1 MKLAGEKGVVAH
13 YLMTLEMRHYSPHTL
28 LRYGYALKVMMQLLE
43 SLCQVTE
50 LEQMTVLHL
59 RQCVQHLMTTPID
72 RQKSRRPPENGKTF
86 SDSSMC
92 SFVRVW
98 KSFCNW
104 CVKEE
109 LLEKSPA
116 ARLEFPK
123 VEKKVRPAF
132 ADEQLQTM
140 IDLLDLST
148 EQGFRDYII
157 LLLLTDT
164 GLRRSEVA
172 RLRIEDVQANYIHV
186 FGKGRKERRVG
197 ISPELSTLLWK
208 YVNKYR
214 HPLNPAEPILF
225 LSTGGGNAGR
235 PFGRGGMSALM
246 NRLKQATGIDD
257 VRLSAHTFRHTFA
270 KMYLEEG
277 GDVFSLSR
285 ELGHSDIK
293 TTQRYLEDF
302 TSDNARK
309 HHNEFSPLNRLKVR
323 TRRQPKGARKK
334 KL

>member
-1 MKLAGEKGVVAH
+1 MKLAGNQGVVAH
-13 YLMTLEMRHYSPHTL
+13 YVMTIEMRHYSPHTL
-28 LRYGYALKVMMQLLE
+28 RRYTYALKVMMQLLE
-43 SLCQVTE
+43 TLCQVTE
-50 LEQMTVLHL
+50 LEQVTVLHL
-59 RQCVQHLMTTPID
+59 RQCVQHLMTMPIPP
-72 RQKSRRPPENGKTF
+72 QKSRRPPENGETF
-86 SDSSMC
+86 AASSMC
-92 SFVRVW
+92 SFIRIW
-98 KSFCNW
+98 KAFFNW

-116 ARLEFPK
+116 VRLEFPK
-123 VEKKVRPAF
+123 VEKKIRSAF
-132 ADEQLQTM
+132 ADEQLQEM
-140 IDLLDLST
+140 IDSFDLST

-164 GLRRSEVA
+164 GLRRAEVA
-172 RLRIEDVQANYIHV
+172 SLRVEDVQADYIRV
-186 FGKGRKERRVG
+186 LGKGRKERRVG

-214 HPLNPAEPILF
+214 HPLNPDEPMLF
-225 LSTGGGNAGR
+225 LSTGRGNVGR
-235 PFGRGGMSALM
+235 PFGRGGMGGLM
-246 NRLKQATGIDD
+246 ARLKKKMGIDD

-302 TSDNARK
+302 SSDNARK

-323 TRRQPKGARKK
+323 TRRQPKGMSKK